1 MSEFLMPSLG
11 ADMEAGTLV
20 EWLVKPGEQV
30 NHGDTIAVVETQ
42 KGAIEIEVF
51 VDGTLDKY
59 LVEIGKKVPVGK
71 PLATIL
77 QAGETGAEAP
87 QAVSKPEKAE
97 PVSEPAPILPPKL
110 SAETVPTAASISEER
125 VRITPVARRLAEQS
139 DIDLAAL
146 RDKGT
151 GPAGAVTLQD
161 VEALIGAQPSTT
173 KPSEMTGMRQAI
185 AAAMSRSKREIPHYY
200 LAHTVDVSKAEAFI
214 ADLNATCPP
223 EDRLLLG
230 AVFIKAV
237 AKAVEKYP
245 EFNGYYTEGHFQ
257 HSKVV
262 NIGMVINIRGGGL
275 VAPAIHNMENLS
287 LGETMSAMHDLVAR
301 ARSSGLKSSEL
312 SGSTIT
318 VSSLGSHGVE
328 TIYGVIFPP
337 QVAIIGFGTP
347 TERPLVIDGKLE
359 ARQSVV
365 LTLAADHRVSDGHRG
380 ALFLSKINKFLQKPE
395 VL

>member
-59 LVEIGKKVPVGK
+59 LVEIGKKVPVGT
-71 PLATIL
+71 PLAIII
-77 QAGETGAEAP
+77 QAGETEAETL
-87 QAVSKPEKAE
+87 QAVGKPEKVE
-97 PVSEPAPILPPKL
+97 PVLEPAPILPPKV
-110 SAETVPTAASISEER
+110 SADTAPAVAGSFEDR
-125 VRITPVARRLAEQS
+125 LRITPVARRLAEQS
-139 DIDLAAL
+139 GLDLAAL

-173 KPSEMTGMRQAI
+173 KPPDMTGMRQAI
-185 AAAMSRSKREIPHYY
+185 AAAMSRSKKEIPHYY

-214 ADLNATCPP
+214 ANSNATCRP

-237 AKAVEKYP
+237 AKALRKYP
-245 EFNGYYTEGHFQ
+245 EFNGYYTDGHFQ
-257 HSKVV
+257 HSEAVH
-262 NIGMVINIRGGGL
+262 IGMVINIRGGGL
-275 VAPAIHNMENLS
+275 VAPAIHNMENLT
-287 LGETMSAMHDLVAR
+287 LDETMSAMRDLVAR

-318 VSSLGSHGVE
+318 VSSLGSRGVD

-347 TERPLVIDGKLE
+347 TERPWVIDGKVE
-359 ARQSVV
+359 VRQSVV
-365 LTLAADHRVSDGHRG
+365 LTLAADHRVSDGHQG
-380 ALFLSKINKFLQKPE
+380 ALFLNKINKYLQKPE
-395 VL
+395 AL

>member
-59 LVEIGKKVPVGK
+59 LVEIGKKVPVGT

-97 PVSEPAPILPPKL
+97 PVSEPTPILPPKV
-110 SAETVPTAASISEER
+110 SAETVPTAASFSGEH
-125 VRITPVARRLAEQS
+125 VRITPAARRLAGQS
-139 DIDLAAL
+139 NIDLTAL

-151 GPAGAVTLQD
+151 GPVGAVTLQD
-161 VEALIGAQPSTT
+161 VEALIAEQPSTT
-173 KPSEMTGMRQAI
+173 KLPDMTGMRQAI
-185 AAAMSRSKREIPHYY
+185 AAAMSRSKKEIPHYY
-200 LAHTVDVSKAEAFI
+200 LAHTVDVSKAETFI
-214 ADLNATCPP
+214 ANFNATCPA

-245 EFNGYYTEGHFQ
+245 EFNGYYTDGHFQ
-257 HSKVV
+257 HSEAV

-275 VAPAIHNMENLS
+275 VAPAIHNMENLT
-287 LGETMSAMHDLVAR
+287 LDGTMSAMHDLVAR

-318 VSSLGSHGVE
+318 VSSLGSRGVE
-328 TIYGVIFPP
+328 TIYGIIFPP

-380 ALFLSKINKFLQKPE
+380 ALFLNKINKYLQKPE
-395 VL
+395 AL

>member
-51 VDGTLDKY
+51 VDGALDKY
-59 LVEIGKKVPVGK
+59 LVEIGKKVPVGT

-87 QAVSKPEKAE
+87 QAVSKPEKVKPVLE
-97 PVSEPAPILPPKL
+97 PVPIIKPKVSADTAP
-110 SAETVPTAASISEER
+110 TVASSFEDR
-125 VRITPVARRLAEQS
+125 VQITPAARHLAEQS
-139 DIDLAAL
+139 GLVLAAL

-151 GPAGAVTLQD
+151 GPDGAVTLQD
-161 VEALIGAQPSTT
+161 VETLIGERPSTT

-214 ADLNATCPP
+214 ANFNATCPP

-257 HSKVV
+257 HCEAV

-275 VAPAIHNMENLS
+275 VAPAIHNMENRN

-301 ARSSGLKSSEL
+301 ARSGGLKSSEL

-318 VSSLGSHGVE
+318 VSSLGSRGVE

-347 TERPLVIDGKLE
+347 TERPWVVDGKLE

-380 ALFLSKINKFLQKPE
+380 ALFLNKIEKLLQNPE
-395 VL
+395 TL

>member
-59 LVEIGKKVPVGK
+59 LVEIGKKVPVGT

-161 VEALIGAQPSTT
+161 VEALIGVQPSTT

-214 ADLNATCPP
+214 ANFNATCPP

-257 HSKVV
+257 HCEAV

-275 VAPAIHNMENLS
+275 VAPAIHNMENRN

-301 ARSSGLKSSEL
+301 ARSGGLKSSEL

-318 VSSLGSHGVE
+318 VSSLGSRGVE

-347 TERPLVIDGKLE
+347 TERPWVVDGKLE

-380 ALFLSKINKFLQKPE
+380 ALFLNKIEKLLQNPE
-395 VL
+395 TL